1 MPTPSQIRAARGLL
15 NWSQK
20 DLAERAGVTEATI
33 RNSEK
38 QGATPNAKT
47 LEKITSAFDSE
58 NIDFIG
64 DRGVEE
70 RRSDVAKYI
79 GREGFTAFAW
89 DVYETVKFRGGEV
102 VVNNVDERLFEK
114 WKSDDN
120 DAYQQAMSQLN
131 NIRCKFLV
139 REGDNYFIASE
150 YAEYKW
156 TPKDQ
161 FGNIPFYIYGNK
173 TALISF
179 DDNNVVV
186 YVIDNQSIAD
196 FCRKQFYMSWNNAIE
211 PQGAKYG

>member
-38 QGATPNAKT
+38 DGASPNAKT
-47 LEKITSAFDSE
+47 LEKITQALSYE

-70 RRSDVAKYI
+70 RRSDVQRYVGKD
-79 GREGFTAFAW
+79 GFTAFAW
-89 DVYETVKFRGGEV
+89 DVFETAKRYGGEI
-102 VVNNVDERLFEK
+102 VVNNVNERLFEK
-114 WKSDDN
+114 WKIEDN
-120 DAYQQAMSQLN
+120 QAYQEAMAQLSN
-131 NIRCKFLV
+131 LKCKFLV
-139 REGDNYFIASE
+139 EEGDLYFIASD
-150 YAEYKW
+150 YAEYRW

-179 DDNNVVV
+179 DDDTVTV
-186 YVIDNQSIAD
+186 YVIENQSISD
-196 FCRKQFYMSWNNAIE
+196 FCRKQFYLSWQNAII
-211 PQGAKYG
+211 PHGDRNG